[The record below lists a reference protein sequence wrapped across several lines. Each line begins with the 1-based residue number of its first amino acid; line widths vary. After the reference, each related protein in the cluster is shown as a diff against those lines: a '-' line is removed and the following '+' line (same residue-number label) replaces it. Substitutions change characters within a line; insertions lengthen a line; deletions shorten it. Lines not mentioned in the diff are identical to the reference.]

1 MTKQIIKQNTTQ
13 QKLAQQLIVGVL
25 SVIALSSCGTSKS
38 NVVNTT
44 TNSSNNNISSQKPLA
59 NCNKSVSTDISL
71 NMSTVNDSAG
81 QVDPNWTKVRF
92 NFLSTK
98 ATASGNVVRFFKWKV
113 SGTQS
118 TLDPIPLSTLFY
130 NLENGQ
136 PTTESTSS
144 VPVVEIAT
152 TRGLY
157 VKLNDTIGQ
166 YQVLKAVVYDSA
178 GAIVAQMN
186 TLIPQFNSNYSD
198 YRLNSDGT
206 ARAQVL
212 LDLHPLKATDTTSW
226 TQTQYSTYF
235 QNLCF

>member
-1 MTKQIIKQNTTQ
+1 MTKQTTTQ
-13 QKLAQQLIVGVL
+13 QKLTQQLILGVL

-38 NVVNTT
+38 NQVNTT
-44 TNSSNNNISSQKPLA
+44 NNSSNNIVSTLKPLA
-59 NCNKSVSTDISL
+59 NCNKSVSTDISM
-71 NMSTVNDSAG
+71 NISTVNNSSG
-81 QVDPNWTKVRF
+81 QIDPNWTKVKF

-98 ATASGNVVRFFKWKV
+98 ATAAGNVVRFFKWKV
-113 SGTQS
+113 TGAQS
-118 TLDPIPLSTLFY
+118 ILDPSPLSTLFY

-136 PTTESTSS
+136 PTTEATIS
-144 VPVVEIAT
+144 VPIVEIAT
-152 TRGLY
+152 TRGIY
-157 VKLNDTIGQ
+157 VQLNDTIGQ

-198 YRLNSDGT
+198 YLLNSDGS

-212 LDLHPLKATDTTSW
+212 LDLHPLKATDTASW